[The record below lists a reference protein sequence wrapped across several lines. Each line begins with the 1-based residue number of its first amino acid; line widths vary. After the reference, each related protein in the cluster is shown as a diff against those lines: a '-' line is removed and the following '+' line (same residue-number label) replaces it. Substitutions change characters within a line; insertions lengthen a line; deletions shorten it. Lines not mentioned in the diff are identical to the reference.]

1 MTKTPTNFESLY
13 TEALADTT
21 WTVPQNYDACF
32 NWVYDTGRAGM
43 MGLYQKGKE
52 FQWDAT
58 TRIDWSQELDE
69 ENPQQLPEEM
79 LPIAGM
85 DLYQKMSAK
94 EKAQARK
101 HFQAWQLSQFMQG
114 EQGAL
119 ICAAKIVTQVPDVD
133 SKFYAST
140 QVIDEARHVESYR
153 MLLAKFGVAYQITPP
168 LRELIDQTLRDSRWD
183 MTYLGMQVVIE
194 GLALAAFQTTRDYAQ
209 NPLAQQVN
217 AYVMQDESR
226 HVAFGRLALRD
237 YYPHLTQK
245 ERDEREEFLIEAC
258 YLMRD
263 RFEARE
269 VWETLGLPAQECVDF
284 QYNSPL
290 MKTFRNGLFMRIVP
304 IVKDIGLWGER
315 VRKGY
320 AEMGV
325 LDYANTDVEAM
336 QKNDDSIARELDA
349 RRAHTQTVIEAG
361 IAAG

>member
-1 MTKTPTNFESLY
+1 MAGKQTSLTDLY
-13 TEALADTT
+13 TTALEDAH

-32 NWVYDTGRAGM
+32 DWRYDQGRAAM
-43 MGLYQKGKE
+43 IGLYQKGKE

-58 TRIDWSQELDE
+58 TRIDWSQELDL
-69 ENPQQLPEEM
+69 ENPQQLPEQM

-85 DLYQKMSAK
+85 PLYEKMSAR
-94 EKAQARK
+94 EKAECRR
-101 HFQAWQLSQFMQG
+101 HSQAWQVSQFMQG

-119 ICAAKIVTQVPDVD
+119 ICAAKIVTHVPDTD

-140 QVIDEARHVESYR
+140 QVIDEARHVETYR
-153 MLLAKFGVAYQITPP
+153 MLLQKFGVAYQTTPP
-168 LRELIDQTLRDSRWD
+168 LKELIDQTLRDSRWD

-209 NPLAQQVN
+209 NPLAKQVN

-237 YYPHLTQK
+237 YYPQLTQK
-245 ERDEREEFLIEAC
+245 ERDEREEFLVEAC

-269 VWETLGLPAQECVDF
+269 VWAALGLPVEECVE
-284 QYNSPL
+284 YVNSSEL

-304 IVKDIGLWGER
+304 IVKDIGLWGSV
-315 VRKGY
+315 VRDGY
-320 AEMGV
+320 GKMGV
-325 LDYANTDVEAM
+325 IDFANSDIEEL
-336 QKNDDSIARELDA
+336 QRSDDTIARDLDA
-349 RRAHTQTVIEAG
+349 RRQHIASVV
-361 IAAG
+361 AAGVQ

>member
-1 MTKTPTNFESLY
+1 MNFASLY
-13 TEALADTT
+13 TEALSDTT

-85 DLYQKMSAK
+85 DLYKKMSAK
-94 EKAQARK
+94 EKANVRR

-217 AYVMQDESR
+217 GLCDA
-226 HVAFGRLALRD
+226 GRE
-237 YYPHLTQK
+237 PS
-245 ERDEREEFLIEAC
+245 C
-258 YLMRD
+258 
-263 RFEARE
+263 
-269 VWETLGLPAQECVDF
+269 
-284 QYNSPL
+284 
-290 MKTFRNGLFMRIVP
+290 
-304 IVKDIGLWGER
+304 R
-315 VRKGY
+315 VRALGAARLLSAAD
-320 AEMGV
+320 AEG
-325 LDYANTDVEAM
+325 
-336 QKNDDSIARELDA
+336 A
-349 RRAHTQTVIEAG
+349 RRARGVPDRGLLFDARPFRGARGVGDAG
-361 IAAG
+361 PAGTGMRGPPIQLAPDEDVPQRALHAHRADREGHRPLGPEGPQGL